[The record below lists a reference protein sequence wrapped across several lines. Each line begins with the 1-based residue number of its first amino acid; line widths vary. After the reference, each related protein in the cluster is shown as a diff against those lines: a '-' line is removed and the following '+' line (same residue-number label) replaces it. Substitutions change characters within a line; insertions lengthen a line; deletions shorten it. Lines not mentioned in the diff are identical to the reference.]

1 MSGRIMSQTKI
12 SPEIIYEPTDSIDIS
27 DVFDYI
33 FELSL
38 TE

>member
-1 MSGRIMSQTKI
+1 MAKRIDPVI
-12 SPEIIYEPTDSIDIS
+12 VYESTDSEDIS

-33 FELSL
+33 FELLL